1 MVGITNKVKEKK
13 MKKHVFENGLVLLYE
28 RNWTAKLDSFNV
40 NVNTGSLLE
49 SEKEKGINH
58 LVEHLMFKST
68 KTRTTLQI
76 SKELESTGAQI
87 NAYTDYDNV
96 CFYFNAL
103 PEYVKKC
110 AEIYSDMIFNKFI
123 LPEEFL
129 SEKDVVLQ
137 EIAMYEDYPSSVNSD
152 FWFKEF
158 YGWDSI
164 AGTRKSV
171 KSITLN
177 QVNNFIKR
185 FYVPQNMVV
194 SICSSLPYYK
204 IKAIVKKNFGTK
216 SNIGGVLA
224 SDRWNS
230 LSIKPYELKKISS
243 IAIKKKNT
251 SQVQLAFGILCPDV
265 YNAEIDAEHAA
276 VCKFFSGGLSSILLK
291 EIREKLGLCYSIRMD
306 SYSLCHKDLMK
317 KYPALTF
324 ISTSTEKQNV
334 KKCIKEISK
343 LIFSKDVSAYITETD
358 VERVQNDIKSQN
370 VSSQDIAEYNFTR
383 FCLGGKDSSRK
394 RVKKICKWSVKDAQA
409 ATRNVLYRDTCEHPH
424 WFASIYGDVLRK
436 DI

>member
-1 MVGITNKVKEKK
+1 

-28 RNWTAKLDSFNV
+28 RNWTAKLDSFNI

-58 LVEHLMFKST
+58 LVEHLIFKST

-185 FYVPQNMVV
+185 FYVPQNMVISV
-194 SICSSLPYYK
+194 CSSLPYYK

-216 SNIGGVLA
+216 SNVGGILA

-230 LSIKPYELKKISS
+230 LSIKPYELGKTSS
-243 IAIKKKNT
+243 IAIKKKDT
-251 SQVQLAFGILCPDV
+251 SQVQLAFGIMCPDA
-265 YNAEIDAEHAA
+265 YDAETDAEHTA

-306 SYSLCHKDLMK
+306 SYSLCHKNLMK

-343 LIFSKDVSAYITETD
+343 LMFSDDVTTHIAEMD
-358 VERVQNDIKSQN
+358 VERVRNDIKSQN

-394 RVKKICKWSVKDAQA
+394 KVKKICKWSVKDAQA
-409 ATRNVLYRDTCEHPH
+409 ATRNILYRDGCGQSH
-424 WFASIYGDVLRK
+424 WFASIYGNVLHK